1 MKTKLL
7 ALFLCLCPLMLSA
20 QDYKKEGDEL
30 FQQAQYE
37 KAIKKYK
44 AYIAFAGED
53 PAVSKRIANAE
64 KCNSLFS
71 RAKSAEQSA
80 AESSNAANYEEASR
94 LYRELYSLHPL
105 SSYKSKAN
113 QLQKKADAIRME
125 HEQSEQIERERRANL
140 EAERKAKLEAERK
153 AEQERQA
160 KIRYEQERQAKL
172 ESERARLKSLAL
184 VFENTE
190 HDFGKIKEA
199 ERKAEQHKTI
209 DNPEAVTRDP
219 GSNDQQS
226 SNSSEQSTQN
236 PNINEPVESKS
247 DEMAS
252 KKATGDGRYTILTND
267 GYVEIPPDNEIW
279 YTTTDGKAVTLNNF
293 NGQLIYH
300 NYSNGRGIYRF
311 KDPVNKIVS
320 HQFNNTEY
328 LTVILPQ
335 SVRQIDSYGFNNCS
349 SLRSIVLSRRL
360 RQIGTD
366 VFCNIS
372 AEIYFLSPVPQ
383 MGWRAMWN
391 LRSNSVIYYPT
402 NEDYSS
408 LINDFPSA
416 PVQEAHA
423 KMRFKA
429 MNY

>member
-94 LYRELYSLHPL
+94 LYSELYSLHPL
-105 SSYKSKAN
+105 SSYKSKAS
-113 QLQKKADAIRME
+113 QLQNKADAIRME
-125 HEQSEQIERERRANL
+125 RVRAEQERLANL
-140 EAERKAKLEAERK
+140 EAERKAKLEAERQ
-153 AEQERQA
+153 AELEKERKNRAAQA
-160 KIRYEQERQAKL
+160 KI
-172 ESERARLKSLAL
+172 
-184 VFENTE
+184 
-190 HDFGKIKEA
+190 EA

-236 PNINEPVESKS
+236 PNINEPESKS
-247 DEMAS
+247 DGMAS
-252 KKATGDGRYTILTND
+252 KKATGDGRYIILTND

-349 SLRSIVLSRRL
+349 SLRSIILSRRL